1 MVDGKRPH
9 RVFRAHR
16 IRTILLHGQRSTYH
30 GEQEMSENC
39 LFCKMVSGAIKPD
52 LVYQDDKVLA
62 FRDINPQAPT
72 HILVIPKRHFATLNE
87 LRDEDVELAGR
98 LLLTARRIAKEAGLA
113 EAGYRTVMNT
123 NADAGQT
130 VFHVHLHLLGGR
142 RMQWPPG

>member
-1 MVDGKRPH
+1 MN
-9 RVFRAHR
+9 
-16 IRTILLHGQRSTYH
+16 
-30 GEQEMSENC
+30 ENC

-72 HILVIPKRHFATLNE
+72 HILVIPKRHVATLNE

-98 LLLTARRIAKEAGLA
+98 LLLTARRIAKEEGLA